1 MGSRTGSHQL
11 SNGLIVSGRPE
22 QLKERQPTM
31 GSRAVPYTGGD
42 VKKSGELGKM
52 YGLSGAHHPGTPPIL
67 TRSSNSGSGS
77 GPNSGP
83 AGLKHASSG
92 PNSGPAG
99 FKHTNSGPIKKSSSG
114 QLIMTTTP
122 IQPTGLITSG
132 PLSSNTGRRSGQL
145 EPAGSFKKVVYGSS
159 VTSLSDEIK
168 LGFRVSRVA
177 MWVCLVVVLMGL
189 VVGAFLMVAVKKAMI
204 LVAVGGVLAPLVV
217 ILIWNFANK
226 ERGLLGYLK
235 RYADAELRGAIDGQF
250 VKVTGV
256 VTCGSIPLETSF
268 QQIPR
273 CVYAST
279 ELYEYKGWGGK
290 SAHPSHRCF
299 SWGRRHSEKHVADF
313 YISDF
318 QSGLRAMVK
327 AGSGAKVVPFVKP
340 TTAIDVTKSNRE
352 LSPNFLRWLADRSLS
367 SDDRIMRLKEGYI
380 KEGSTVSVMGVVR
393 RHENVLM
400 IVPPAEPIST
410 GCQWARFLLPTYIEG
425 LILTCD
431 DTQNADVIPV

>member
-22 QLKERQPTM
+22 QHKERQPTVA
-31 GSRAVPYTGGD
+31 SRAVPYTGGD

-52 YGLSGAHHPGTPPIL
+52 YGIDFSSSGEHHHHPSSS
-67 TRSSNSGSGS
+67 RQHSNSGSVRS
-77 GPNSGP
+77 GPNSGQI
-83 AGLKHASSG
+83 
-92 PNSGPAG
+92 
-99 FKHTNSGPIKKSSSG
+99 GPIPKKSSSSNSG
-114 QLIMTTTP
+114 PMTP

-132 PLSSNTGRRSGQL
+132 PLSSTTGRRSGQL
-145 EPAGSFKKVVYGSS
+145 EPAGSFKKVVYGSA
-159 VTSLSDEIK
+159 VTGLSDDIK
-168 LGFRVSRVA
+168 MGFKVSRVV
-177 MWVCLVVVLMGL
+177 MWVLLGVLLMAL
-189 VVGAFLMVAVKKAMI
+189 MAGAFLMVAVKKWVI
-204 LVAVGGVLAPLVV
+204 LAGVGGVLVPVMV
-217 ILIWNFANK
+217 ILLWNYNYK
-226 ERGLLGYLK
+226 ERGLVGFLR
-235 RYADAELRGAIDGQF
+235 RYPDAELRGAVDGQY

-268 QQIPR
+268 QRIPR

-279 ELYEYKGWGGK
+279 ELHKYKGWVGK
-290 SAHPSHRCF
+290 SAHPRHRCF
-299 SWGRRHSEKHVADF
+299 SWGRRHSEKYVGDF

-318 QSGLRAMVK
+318 QSGLRALVK
-327 AGSGAKVVPFVKP
+327 AGYGAKVAPFVKP
-340 TTAIDVTKSNRE
+340 TTVVDITGSNRE

-367 SDDRIMRLKEGYI
+367 SDERVMRLKEGYI

-393 RHENVLM
+393 RQDNLLM

-410 GCQWARFLLPTYIEG
+410 GCQWTCCLLPTYVEG